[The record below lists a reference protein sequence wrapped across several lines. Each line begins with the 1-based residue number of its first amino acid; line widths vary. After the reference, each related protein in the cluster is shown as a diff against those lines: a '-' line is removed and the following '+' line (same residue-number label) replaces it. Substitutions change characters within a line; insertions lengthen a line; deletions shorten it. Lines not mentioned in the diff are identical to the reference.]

1 MDAVT
6 HPNFHVSFSQP
17 PLTESGSSLRS
28 TDVFGIVFFVIIGVF
43 GIIGNSLVMV
53 IFGLLTQQK
62 SQVNMFIFD
71 QALIDCLTSVL
82 LILYGVLNALRPQIM
97 AYEYDSV
104 PGRNSTVSE
113 DLGHYVHLS
122 PATADF
128 LCRFWWSR
136 FFLFS
141 CFDISSWN
149 LTVMSIER
157 YFAVLHP
164 TTYSRNFSKRRALI
178 MIILIWICAPIMQYF
193 PPIFQHTSGPEMCI
207 NKDSWTSVAGTL
219 TGIALFLWAYVI
231 PVATMAYVYININR
245 ELRKKK
251 RALAVTKP
259 LDPSSASNTPT
270 TPKRII
276 KGQGRAPK
284 THSPSMN
291 ITTTLCILFAVYV
304 VCFTPNRVSFLQ
316 YNCGGPLNFTGVW
329 YQFSVALAFINC
341 CVNPFI
347 YALRLKKFKEG
358 MRMMLAC
365 QWHRPS
371 AHDSKTKTVESSS
384 L

>member
-6 HPNFHVSFSQP
+6 YPNFHVNFSQP
-17 PLTESGSSLRS
+17 PLTESGSSLSS
-28 TDVFGIVFFVIIGVF
+28 TDIFGIVFFVIIGVF

-71 QALIDCLTSVL
+71 QALIDSCTSVL
-82 LILYGVLNALRPQIM
+82 LIMYGVVNAFRPQIM
-97 AYEYDSV
+97 AYEYDFV
-104 PGRNSTVSE
+104 PGENSMVPE

-141 CFDISSWN
+141 CFDISTWN
-149 LTVMSIER
+149 LTFMSIER

-164 TTYSRNFSKRRALI
+164 TTYSRSFSKRRALI
-178 MIILIWICAPIMQYF
+178 MMILIWICAPIMQYF
-193 PPIFQHTSGPEMCI
+193 PPIFQYTSGPGRCI

-219 TGIALFLWAYVI
+219 TGITLFLWVYAI
-231 PVATMAYVYININR
+231 PVATMAYVYINIAR
-245 ELRKKK
+245 ELRRKKQ
-251 RALAVTKP
+251 ALEVTKP
-259 LDPSSASNTPT
+259 LNPPSASNTPT
-270 TPKRII
+270 MPNKIF
-276 KGQGRAPK
+276 KGRASK
-284 THSPSMN
+284 IFSPSMN
-291 ITTTLCILFAVYV
+291 ITTTLSILFAVYV
-304 VCFTPNRVSFLQ
+304 VCFTPNQISFLQ

-329 YQFSVALAFINC
+329 YQFTVALAFINC

-347 YALRLKKFKEG
+347 YALRLNKFKKG
-358 MRMMLAC
+358 MRMLLAC

-371 AHDSKTKTVESSS
+371 AHDAKAKTVESSS